1 MIPLTVSTYVPKSI
15 SPSACVGLP
24 VIGRSIFILCL
35 VVFLFIFRWWFLLF
49 TFVCF
54 YFSISCFVAS
64 SLLLDHH
71 RRRCCSWLCYALW
84 LCVAPAIQVDWHF
97 NCLLCQWVSLSFS
110 LTHSLA
116 PMLISI
122 YTYSLYVN
130 HISFEVLLL
139 PFSGFW
145 FNGKYVIESKH

>member
-71 RRRCCSWLCYALW
+71 RRRRCCSWLCYALW

-110 LTHSLA
+110 LTHSYA
-116 PMLISI
+116 HIHSI
-122 YTYSLYVN
+122 
-130 HISFEVLLL
+130 HLLTLCQSHLFRSASL